1 CEKDK
6 QAEFISKRDRF
17 IELLHIVEENVRSGR
32 THATHGCAQVDGGRV
47 HVDVSLSA
55 QKASIDRTALQMTV
69 IVGPPVGVEKTPI
82 MASEVKDATVS
93 GEQHRRE
100 FNFEDMMREL
110 GDDSFTS
117 KPVKTAISVLASKI
131 NIIREVLER
140 MHPGSVSLA
149 TEEVAEQRRV
159 AQLEKY
165 RDERNDRH
173 IRVVEMCASFSNVL
187 FTLIWFTIFVFLDW
201 HHFSFTYAI
210 SILGGLIGTLLLG
223 TYAHE
228 NACYARE
235 TRRYKRAVLFGLFD
249 IAFVVAIP
257 LAASA
262 GVIKIKTL
270 YSTGQ
275 VLQGFSLLDALATVR
290 FIPFFILIFVVSASL
305 SAIGLNSKNKIE
317 ERFWTLDRLTKNTIE
332 YERVQAFWMIIHT
345 VGNIPV
351 IAVIPEALSIA
362 LMLVSLIAVERIAA
376 FALRGIEQHHPSK
389 LIPLICFNSIAT
401 IALGVLFTLNPFGGP
416 LAIEFAI
423 AFTSITN
430 LVLTITRWRE
440 YGKALPTEMNNCP
453 V

>member
-1 CEKDK
+1 
-6 QAEFISKRDRF
+6 
-17 IELLHIVEENVRSGR
+17 
-32 THATHGCAQVDGGRV
+32 
-47 HVDVSLSA
+47 
-55 QKASIDRTALQMTV
+55 MTV
-69 IVGPPVGVEKTPI
+69 IVGPPVGVEKTPM
-82 MASEVKDATVS
+82 MASEVKDAAVI
-93 GEQHRRE
+93 GEQHQRE
-100 FNFEDMMREL
+100 FNFEDMIREL
-110 GDDSFTS
+110 GDDSFTA

-140 MHPGSVSLA
+140 MHPGSISLA
-149 TEEVAEQRRV
+149 TEEQAEQRRI
-159 AQLEKY
+159 AQQILYYNCLFINIE
-165 RDERNDRH
+165 NH
-173 IRVVEMCASFSNVL
+173 LQMCASFSNVF

-201 HHFSFTYAI
+201 HHFSFTYGI

-235 TRRYKRAVLFGLFD
+235 TRQYKRAVLFGLFD

-262 GVIKIKTL
+262 GIIKIKAL

-290 FIPFFILIFVVSASL
+290 FIPFFILIFVVSASF
-305 SAIGLNSKNKIE
+305 SAIALNSKNKTE
-317 ERFWTLDRLTKNTIE
+317 QKFWTLDRLTKNTIE

-362 LMLVSLIAVERIAA
+362 LMLVALIAVERIAA
-376 FALRGIEQHHPSK
+376 FALRGIEQHRPSK
-389 LIPLICFNSIAT
+389 LVPLICFNSIAT
-401 IALGVLFTLNPFGGP
+401 IALGVLFALNPFGGP
-416 LAIEFAI
+416 LAIELAV
-423 AFTSITN
+423 AFTTITN
-430 LVLTITRWRE
+430 LVLTVTRWRE
-440 YGKALPTEMNNCP
+440 YGKALSAEVNNCP